1 MLRVPPLPPVEDP
14 RWIALESAV
23 GVASTAPALEG
34 LVRGLLVEL
43 QRLTGLDS
51 PYLTRID
58 RGMFGTLCGVSGDC
72 LPLAIPGL
80 EVMRIFAS
88 LISAQIAAPAL
99 STERSA
105 ALAG

>member
-1 MLRVPPLPPVEDP
+1 
-14 RWIALESAV
+14 
-23 GVASTAPALEG
+23 
-34 LVRGLLVEL
+34 
-43 QRLTGLDS
+43 
-51 PYLTRID
+51 
-58 RGMFGTLCGVSGDC
+58 MFGTLCGVSGDC